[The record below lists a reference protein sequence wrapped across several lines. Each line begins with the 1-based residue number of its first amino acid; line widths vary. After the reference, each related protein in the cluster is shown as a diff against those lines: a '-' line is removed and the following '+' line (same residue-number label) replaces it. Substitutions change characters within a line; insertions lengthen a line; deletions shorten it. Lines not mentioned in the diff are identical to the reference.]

1 MYTMFQDL
9 KKEKGELLQITEVN
23 PNNHKCMCV
32 CMVKEL
38 DPWFNQ
44 VLCSK
49 YVEIWRVSWM

>member
-38 DPWFNQ
+38 DP
-44 VLCSK
+44 
-49 YVEIWRVSWM
+49 